1 MGKNLKHDQDL
12 STLKEDTISTMHKME
27 GLQFQD
33 EAIRVEQE
41 QIKKRHLELQYMERD
56 IEEI

>member
-1 MGKNLKHDQDL
+1 
-12 STLKEDTISTMHKME
+12 MHKIE